1 MKKPFFSIIVINF
14 NSPFLSRTLTSL
26 NQQKFSNWEAILVDN
41 HSKDNVREIVKNM
54 KDKRIRLFYIKNRGL
69 MAKSRNL
76 GIKKSRSSL
85 ICFCDSDDWWHEDKL
100 SEFYQEYKKNKPNFA
115 YHNMVVIDNN
125 KKKQI
130 KKKSKYYKNN
140 FFLNCLKHGSPIG
153 CSSLMIKKEI
163 IKKVGYFS
171 LDKKVDNGWIDLD
184 LVLKCSKITEKISFV
199 DKYLSYYC
207 FGINNYSTETNVLKS
222 MSNFNKS
229 YIIKNNFFNGQY
241 PWWSK
246 ALEIKK
252 NYKSKK
258 FRIVLKLLKKTR
270 CFKINDYLKWSFY
283 FFSSNI
289 ILSLKK

>member
-1 MKKPFFSIIVINF
+1 MKKPFFSIVVINF
-14 NSPFLSRTLTSL
+14 NSPFLNRTLTSL
-26 NQQKFSNWEAILVDN
+26 KKQKFSNWEAIIVDN

-54 KDKRIRLFYIKNRGL
+54 NDKRIRLFYIQNRGL

-76 GIKKSRSSL
+76 GVKKSRSSL

-100 SEFYQEYKKNKPNFA
+100 SELYKEYKKTKPNLA
-115 YHNMVVIDNN
+115 YHNMVVIDSH
-125 KKKQI
+125 KKKEI

-140 FFLNCLKHGSPIG
+140 FFLNCLKYGNPIS

-171 LDKKVDNGWIDLD
+171 LDKRVDNGWIDFD
-184 LVLKCSKITEKISFV
+184 LILKSLKITKKISFI
-199 DKYLSYYC
+199 DKYLAYYWV
-207 FGINNYSTETNVLKS
+207 GINYSTETTFLKS
-222 MSNFNKS
+222 MNNFNKC
-229 YIIKNNFFNGQY
+229 YITKNNFFNKRY

-252 NYKSKK
+252 NFKSKK
-258 FRIVLKLLKKTR
+258 FRIVLQLLKITR
-270 CFKINDYLKWSFY
+270 CFKINDYLKWIFY
-283 FFSSNI
+283 FLSCNI